1 MINAIMELQ
10 MSRDKRI
17 ETITRDIRHGLED
30 IITKLNEVPPDKLH
44 DDITMIIQD
53 CEILEQAV
61 GNPNKTEAVMVTGNE
76 LNVQELLN
84 KIAGVNGPD
93 ESVAKAI
100 EVTPSFVF
108 RDLNETV
115 IRLNERLLIEY
126 ETLDSNTLSNSKIAN
141 IQTIR
146 LYLDHLRAIC
156 DWFGSLD
163 SDSYDALHEELGNIE
178 DDKED
183 EDDE

>member
-1 MINAIMELQ
+1 
-10 MSRDKRI
+10 
-17 ETITRDIRHGLED
+17 
-30 IITKLNEVPPDKLH
+30 
-44 DDITMIIQD
+44 
-53 CEILEQAV
+53 
-61 GNPNKTEAVMVTGNE
+61 
-76 LNVQELLN
+76 
-84 KIAGVNGPD
+84 
-93 ESVAKAI
+93 
-100 EVTPSFVF
+100 
-108 RDLNETV
+108 
-115 IRLNERLLIEY
+115 LNERLLIEY

-163 SDSYDALHEELGNIE
+163 SQSYDALHEELGNIE